1 MRIAVSVESTCD
13 LTKKLLEKYDI
24 KVIPYEIVLG
34 NKTFKDGDISATEL
48 FEEVERENAL
58 PKTNALNEYEYTEF
72 FESLK
77 KDVRY
82 CDEMKDLNY
91 KIFLEEQGD
100 TNIDV
105 LEILGYEDIY
115 SHARSRGA
123 DCVAQFLKNNSDFS
137 ENEKIWVI
145 LNTCPSLSL
154 YDSKWLLGIKNRA
167 K

>member
-1 MRIAVSVESTCD
+1 MMTIIQVSN
-13 LTKKLLEKYDI
+13 DI
-24 KVIPYEIVLG
+24 FKTTENIYNKGYEQG
-34 NKTFKDGDISATEL
+34 F
-48 FEEVERENAL
+48 R
-58 PKTNALNEYEYTEF
+58 EF
-72 FESLK
+72 FEALK
-77 KDVRY
+77 KDIRY
-82 CDEMKDLNY
+82 CGEMKDLDY

-115 SHARSRGA
+115 SRARSRGA
-123 DCVAQFLKNNSDFS
+123 DCVAQFLKNNSDLS
-137 ENEKIWVI
+137 ENEKIWVM